1 MLAELTVRNLAVI
14 EETRLTFGAGLN
26 VITGETGAGKSLLV
40 DALAF
45 VLGGAADRGMMRRGA
60 DSTSVEAIFAM
71 SGEPLTQEALAEL
84 GVEVDDED
92 GVAVLYREVHKE
104 GRTVSRLN
112 GRAVPVSTLRAVGGA
127 LVDIHGQG
135 SHLSLLDPR
144 FQMRVLDDFDGLT
157 EQRNSVERAV
167 AETRRLQGELGD
179 TESAIRDAEQRRD
192 LLAFQVEEIEAAAPI
207 DGEEESLLR
216 ERNMLEHA
224 ESVRDACAAAYH
236 ALSEGDRNAADLAAE
251 ALDQLRRAPGAAE
264 ALAAQV
270 EALES
275 ALAQLSDVA
284 REVRNL
290 AESVESD
297 PARLAEIE
305 ERVELLRR
313 LKRKYGG
320 SESAVLAFAED
331 ARAQLERI
339 ETADERREALQRALE
354 EASRSAGAIAV
365 ELSDAR
371 RRAAAVLSEAVA
383 GELREV
389 GLERASFDIAV
400 EQDEADD
407 GLPTPDGQRYA
418 FSSNGIDR
426 VTFTARTNPGEE
438 SRPLAES
445 GLGRRDVAHDA
456 GAQQRTAGG
465 LRRAVTGVRRDRR
478 GHRQPRRRGGGQEVV
493 GGGPAGAG
501 ALRDA
506 PAADSRLGRHAL
518 PCRQGSGGRA
528 DVLGRGVAERCGA
541 HRRGSRD
548 AGQRDERR
556 AGRTG
561 DAGARGEGQGR
572 EVGLTATWIPDS
584 AGMTEAPE
592 RFSAPL
598 GMAPSAPR
606 HAQRALT
613 LALSSGEG
621 IGRHPAHHTAPCAL
635 VRTWTPA
642 FAGVTGARGCEIP
655 AFAGMTGCWATRA
668 LLRPRPGCRPR
679 WRRSWR
685 RWPLLSDRR
694 RGGGRHRLQ
703 REAGQRARSHE
714 RIAGVWRRSCV

>member
-438 SRPLAES
+438 SRPLAKVAS
-445 GLGRRDVAHDA
+445 GGETSRMMLALNSALQAVSGAPSLVFDEIDA
-456 GAQQRTAGG
+456 GIGSRAG
-465 LRRAVTGVRRDRR
+465 
-478 GHRQPRRRGGGQEVV
+478 EVV
-493 GGGPAGAG
+493 GRK
-501 ALRDA
+501 L
-506 PAADSRLGRHAL
+506 
-518 PCRQGSGGRA
+518 
-528 DVLGRGVAERCGA
+528 
-541 HRRGSRD
+541 
-548 AGQRDERR
+548 
-556 AGRTG
+556 
-561 DAGARGEGQGR
+561 
-572 EVGLTATWIPDS
+572 
-584 AGMTEAPE
+584 
-592 RFSAPL
+592 
-598 GMAPSAPR
+598 
-606 HAQRALT
+606 
-613 LALSSGEG
+613 
-621 IGRHPAHHTAPCAL
+621 
-635 VRTWTPA
+635 
-642 FAGVTGARGCEIP
+642 
-655 AFAGMTGCWATRA
+655 WAV
-668 LLRPRPGCRPR
+668 
-679 WRRSWR
+679 
-685 RWPLLSDRR
+685 
-694 RGGGRHRLQ
+694 
-703 REAGQRARSHE
+703 GQRAQVLCVTHLPQIAAWADTHFRVGKAVEDGRTYSGAESLSDAE
-714 RIAGVWRRSCV
+714 RIDEVAGMLGSGTSVAQAAREMLERAAKAKGVK